1 MTDLEVDAPV
11 GHLSPRRI
19 HVVATTPDNAR
30 RALAVAVPMTGD
42 SEDVT
47 TVVIDHAIDA
57 DAVVSDR
64 PGTWGEVV
72 ALEYRQ
78 VVRDLGA
85 AVEIET
91 HPFRSMTELLSAIPV
106 GEIVVISGP
115 SCPWTPSRE
124 EELANQ
130 LLDHG
135 RRAVFVACLRVEECG
150 RPTSIGRLDERAE

>member
-1 MTDLEVDAPV
+1 MTADSDDA
-11 GHLSPRRI
+11 
-19 HVVATTPDNAR
+19 
-30 RALAVAVPMTGD
+30 
-42 SEDVT
+42 T
-47 TVVIDHAIDA
+47 TVVIDHSINPD
-57 DAVVSDR
+57 DVISDR
-64 PGTWGEVV
+64 PGNWGEDV
-72 ALEYRQ
+72 AREYRQ
-78 VVRDLGA
+78 VVRELGA

-106 GEIVVISGP
+106 GEVVVISGP

-150 RPTSIGRLDERAE
+150 RSTSIERLDERAE